1 LALLAKADEILLEH
15 TENALKVFKSIR
27 ETYPAVP
34 EICGV
39 ENFWEVLFY
48 SIFFHDFGKGAI
60 SFQNI
65 LKTGEK
71 WNYRHEILSA
81 GFVSSLDQCNG
92 LYTDAIGI
100 TIITHHKD
108 VTELREKFQTY
119 PSPPGKERY
128 QNKLKELEP
137 NFDELISYCSKIPE
151 FSSRYLGYELKNFRL
166 LDSVDELRD
175 VYKTVVIP
183 YYTYY
188 IGLEE
193 GERTPLHS
201 KFGVFLK
208 GFLNAC
214 DHLASASKYEIL
226 TAIENMREVYS
237 FRELRYTQE
246 RALTTRGDAFLS
258 APTGSGKTEAALFWS
273 DINQNVQKS
282 RRVFYLLPY
291 TASINAMY
299 KRFQRDFKKEE
310 LVGVLHGKVTY
321 FLYKLFSE
329 SDDYTGAR
337 DKAKAIKDLTKK
349 IYRPYKIVTPFQI
362 LKSFFGLRGFEQ
374 QLSEMT
380 AGLFILDEIHAYDA
394 HTTALIL
401 EMLKILKQEYRANLF
416 IMSATLP
423 EFIREL
429 FSGNLEINV
438 KICMEKAK
446 LKEFT
451 RHRIEI
457 LPGDIRANLERI
469 KADLR
474 DKKKV
479 LVVCNTVSRAQEVFK
494 ELSPF
499 VSKSTL
505 LHGRFMLRDREEIE
519 RKLGDVHL
527 LVGTQAIEVSLDIDY
542 DILYTEPAPIDA
554 LIQRFG
560 RVNRKGWEVHRISPV
575 YVFSE
580 GSEKDRYIYDEKLVS
595 RTLDNLDTVELVEED
610 IIQGL
615 VDNVYKDGYT
625 GKDKEDFDIVQ
636 RQFKQFQNQIVPFI
650 HDKRGEEEFYSLYK
664 SYEVVPLQYKLEYLE
679 EIERGRYLEAISYF
693 TSISLGQYKK
703 LERENNVEIENGTR
717 FINTRYDKNF
727 GLCLD
732 KEDSSII

>member
-1 LALLAKADEILLEH
+1 LALLAKPDETLLEH

-27 ETYPAVP
+27 EAYPTVP
-34 EICGV
+34 EICGI

-48 SIFFHDFGKGAI
+48 SIFFHDFGKGAVG
-60 SFQNI
+60 FQNI
-65 LKTGEK
+65 FKTREK

-81 GFVSSLDQCNG
+81 GFVSSLDYYDG
-92 LYTDAIGI
+92 LYVNAIGLA
-100 TIITHHKD
+100 IITHHKD
-108 VTELREKFQTY
+108 VTELREKFQTH

-137 NFDELISYCSKIPE
+137 NLDELMSYCNKIQGFSK
-151 FSSRYLGYELKNFRL
+151 RYLGYELKNFRL

-183 YYTYY
+183 YF
-188 IGLEE
+188 IGWEE
-193 GERTPLHS
+193 GERTLLHG

-214 DHLASASKYEIL
+214 DHLASASKYKIL
-226 TAIENMREVYS
+226 TAIKNMRGVYS
-237 FRELRYTQE
+237 FRELRDTQE

-273 DINQNVQKS
+273 DTNQNVRKS

-299 KRFQRDFKKEE
+299 KRLQRDFKKEE

-321 FLYKLFSE
+321 FLYKSFSE
-329 SDDYTGAR
+329 NEGEVYTTAR

-349 IYRPYKIVTPFQI
+349 IYRPYKILTPFQI

-380 AGLFILDEIHAYDA
+380 DGLFILDEIHAYDA
-394 HTTALIL
+394 HTTAIIL
-401 EMLKILKQEYRANLF
+401 EMLKILKQEYRANVF

-429 FSGNLEINV
+429 FSEYLEINV
-438 KICMEKAK
+438 KISMEKAK

-451 RHRIEI
+451 RHRVEI
-457 LPGDIRANLERI
+457 LPGDLLANLGRI
-469 KADLR
+469 KADLH

-479 LVVCNTVSRAQEVFK
+479 LVVCNTVSRAQEIFK
-494 ELSPF
+494 DLSPM
-499 VSKSTL
+499 VSKSAL

-519 RKLGDVHL
+519 KNLGEVHL

-542 DILYTEPAPIDA
+542 DVLYTEPAPMDA

-560 RVNRKGWEVHRISPV
+560 RVNRKGWELQRISTV

-595 RTLDNLDTVELVEED
+595 RTLDNFSTVELLKED
-610 IIQGL
+610 IIQSL
-615 VDNVYKDGYT
+615 VDNVYNDGYT
-625 GKDKEDFDIVQ
+625 GKDKEDFDMVQ
-636 RQFKQFQNQIVPFI
+636 RQFKQFYNQIVPFI
-650 HDKRGEEEFYSLYK
+650 HDERGEEEFFSLYK
-664 SYEVVPLQYKLEYLE
+664 SYEVVPLQYAMEYLE
-679 EIERGRYLEAISYF
+679 EMERGHYLEAISYF
-693 TSISLGQYKK
+693 ASISLGQYKK
-703 LERENNVEIENGTR
+703 LERDNNVEIKNGTR
-717 FINTRYDKNF
+717 FVNARYDKKL
-727 GLCLD
+727 GLLLD
-732 KEDSSII
+732 EELSNII